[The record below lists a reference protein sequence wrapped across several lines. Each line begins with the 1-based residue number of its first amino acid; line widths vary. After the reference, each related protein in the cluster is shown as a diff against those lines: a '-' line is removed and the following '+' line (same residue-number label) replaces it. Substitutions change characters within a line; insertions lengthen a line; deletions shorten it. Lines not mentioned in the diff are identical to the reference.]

1 MFWECRRWLGHEV
14 VDGNMCS
21 NVGVIRENRV
31 MFIVSV
37 QLVGLNLSSLL
48 IFFLNVSF
56 VLQRLMYLPSL
67 TY

>member
-1 MFWECRRWLGHEV
+1 MFWECSRWLGHD

-31 MFIVSV
+31 IFIVSV
-37 QLVGLNLSSLL
+37 QLVGLNLSSVL